1 MSPTTPL
8 PQTLPGYDQTRVTE
22 RPDGFYW
29 QDKLTDELYG
39 PFPTL
44 LEAMQDI
51 QDQADTGYEEGESLK
66 EAEAEIGIA
75 DWTDPETGEPAESLQ
90 PHLSDE

>member
-1 MSPTTPL
+1 MTTAPI
-8 PQTLPGYDQTRVTE
+8 PQTPADYEQARVIE

-29 QDKLTDELYG
+29 QDKFTGKMYG
-39 PFPTL
+39 PFATL
-44 LEAMQDI
+44 LGAMQDV
-51 QDQADTGYEEGESLK
+51 QDQVDTGYEEGESLE

-75 DWTDPETGEPAESLQ
+75 SWTDPETGQPAESLQ

>member
-8 PQTLPGYDQTRVTE
+8 PQTPPDYDRARVTE

-29 QDKLTDELYG
+29 QDKLADELYG

-44 LEAMQDI
+44 FEAMQDM
-51 QDQADTGYEEGESLK
+51 QGQGDTGYGEGESLE

-75 DWTDPETGEPAESLQ
+75 DWTDPETGQPAESLQ

>member
-1 MSPTTPL
+1 MNPVT
-8 PQTLPGYDQTRVTE
+8 PQTPPDYEQSRIIE

-29 QDKLTDELYG
+29 QDKLTDRLYG

-44 LEAMQDI
+44 FAAVQDL
-51 QDQADTGYEEGESLK
+51 QERGDTGYGEGESLE

-75 DWTDPETGEPAESLQ
+75 SWMDSETGAPSEGLQ
-90 PHLSDE
+90 RHLSDE